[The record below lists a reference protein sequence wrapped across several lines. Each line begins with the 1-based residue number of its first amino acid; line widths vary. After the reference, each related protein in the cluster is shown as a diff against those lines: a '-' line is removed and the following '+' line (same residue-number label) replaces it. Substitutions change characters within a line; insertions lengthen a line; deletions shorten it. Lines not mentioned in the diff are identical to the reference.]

1 MSVVVANLSA
11 SEDYF
16 RFFGLEQQFNLDL
29 SALDQAYL
37 AIQKEVHPDRHARG
51 SDSEKRLAMQMAT
64 LANTAFQT
72 LKNPIQRGLY
82 LCQLHGVDAHLETNT
97 AMPAAFLM
105 KQMDWRESLEE
116 HEEDLNALE
125 LLATEVDQSKR
136 DTLAEIAQA
145 VDGAKNYD
153 RAAELLRGLLFID
166 KFALELDDAI
176 SALVE
181 L

>member
-1 MSVVVANLSA
+1 MVNPSA
-11 SEDYF
+11 SDNYF

-51 SDSEKRLAMQMAT
+51 SDTEQRLAMQMAT
-64 LANTAFQT
+64 LANTAFQI

-82 LCQLHGVDAHLETNT
+82 LCQLHGVDARLETNT

-105 KQMDWRESLEE
+105 RQMEWRENLEDQ
-116 HEEDLNALE
+116 EDDLGALE
-125 LLATEVDQSKR
+125 ALAEEVEKSKR
-136 DTLAEIAQA
+136 DTLVEITQA
-145 VDGAKNYD
+145 IDAAKNYE

-176 SALVE
+176 SVLV
-181 L
+181 

>member
-1 MSVVVANLSA
+1 MVNPSA
-11 SEDYF
+11 SDDYF
-16 RFFGLEQQFNLDL
+16 RFFGLEQQFKLDL

-51 SDSEKRLAMQMAT
+51 SDTEQRLAMQMAT

-72 LKNPIQRGLY
+72 LKHPVQRGLY
-82 LCQLHGVDAHLETNT
+82 LCQLHGVDARLETNT

-105 KQMDWRESLEE
+105 KQMEWRESLEDQD
-116 HEEDLNALE
+116 EDLVALE
-125 LLATEVDQSKR
+125 ALAEEVDQAKR

-145 VDGAKNYD
+145 IDAAKNYE

-176 SALVE
+176 SALV
-181 L
+181 

>member
-1 MSVVVANLSA
+1 MSVVVVNPSA
-11 SEDYF
+11 SDNYF

-51 SDSEKRLAMQMAT
+51 SDTEQRLAMQMAT

-82 LCQLHGVDAHLETNT
+82 LCQLHKVDARLETNT

-105 KQMDWRESLEE
+105 KQMEWRETLDESAEDLSTLENLAAEVGQAHQNSVTLLEE
-116 HEEDLNALE
+116 ECEKGHYQKAIE
-125 LLATEVDQSKR
+125 TV
-136 DTLAEIAQA
+136 
-145 VDGAKNYD
+145 
-153 RAAELLRGLLFID
+153 RGLLFID
-166 KFALELDDAI
+166 KFATELDDAI
-176 SALVE
+176 AE
-181 L
+181 LA

>member
-1 MSVVVANLSA
+1 VNPSA
-11 SEDYF
+11 SDDYF
-16 RFFGLEQQFNLDL
+16 RFFGFEHKFNLDL

-51 SDSEKRLAMQMAT
+51 SDTEQRLAMQMAT

-82 LCQLHGVDAHLETNT
+82 LCQLHGVDARLETNT

-105 KQMDWRESLEE
+105 KQMEWRESLEDQD
-116 HEEDLNALE
+116 EDLGALE
-125 LLATEVDQSKR
+125 ALAEEVEQSKR
-136 DTLAEIAQA
+136 DTLAEITQA
-145 VDGAKNYD
+145 IDGAKNYD

-176 SALVE
+176 SVLV
-181 L
+181 

>member
-1 MSVVVANLSA
+1 MANPSA

-16 RFFGLEQQFNLDL
+16 RFFGLEQRFNIDL
-29 SALDQAYL
+29 ATLDQAYL

-51 SDSEKRLAMQMAT
+51 SDTEQRLAMQMAT

-105 KQMDWRESLEE
+105 KQMDWRENLEYQD
-116 HEEDLNALE
+116 EDLGALE
-125 LLATEVDQSKR
+125 ALAQEVDQSKQ
-136 DTLAEIAQA
+136 DTLAEITQA
-145 VDGAKNYD
+145 IDGAKNYD

-176 SALVE
+176 SVLV
-181 L
+181 

>member
-1 MSVVVANLSA
+1 MVNPSA
-11 SEDYF
+11 SDDYF
-16 RFFGLEQQFNLDL
+16 RFFGLEQQFKLDL

-51 SDSEKRLAMQMAT
+51 SDTEQRLAMQMAT

-82 LCQLHGVDAHLETNT
+82 LCQLHGVDARLETNT

-105 KQMDWRESLEE
+105 KQMEWRESLEDQD
-116 HEEDLNALE
+116 EDLGALE
-125 LLATEVDQSKR
+125 VLAEEVDQSKR
-136 DTLAEIAQA
+136 DTLVEITQA
-145 VDGAKNYD
+145 IDGAKNYE

-176 SALVE
+176 SALV
-181 L
+181 